1 MRRGRIFI
9 LLGLILIIGLIAVFW
24 ALPRLFAPPAPAQEA
39 STPEQTAPTTMT
51 DVVIVQQ
58 GIARGEEITEGKVS
72 VVQIPQERAF
82 SGMFTSLDQVLG
94 RKSRFDLEQ
103 GAFLT
108 EAMVTQTLAELP
120 GSEASLYIEEG
131 MVAVSIPVN
140 RLSAVSYGVR
150 PGDHVNVIV
159 SLLFV
164 DLDTQFQSALPNNSS
179 AVIAPGPAI
188 VVSLTQES
196 SDGETIEV
204 EVSSDE
210 LLQTLTAQIVAGGT
224 VSPIGRLDLDPTLG
238 QPFYIVPSEAQRP
251 RAVSQMLIQNAM
263 VLQVG
268 TFTTEAEE
276 LAEAEQAAAEAE
288 AQAAQAEAQAQG
300 QDGQQPAPAP
310 EPEAPVLPPDVI
322 TLVVSPQDA
331 VTLNYLILNGANL
344 SLAMRGAEDNSTAQT
359 EAVTLQFLLDQ
370 YNIFVPARQPY
381 GLEPRIDDLVLPP
394 LPNDITE

>member
-1 MRRGRIFI
+1 M
-9 LLGLILIIGLIAVFW
+9 
-24 ALPRLFAPPAPAQEA
+24 PAA
-39 STPEQTAPTTMT
+39 MT
-51 DVVIVQQ
+51 DVVIVMQA
-58 GIARGEEITEGKVS
+58 ISRGEEITEGKVS
-72 VVQIPQERAF
+72 VVQIPDERAF
-82 SGMFTSLDQVLG
+82 SGMFTALDQVLG
-94 RKSRFDLEQ
+94 KKSRFDLEQ

-108 EAMVTQTLAELP
+108 EAMVTESLAELP
-120 GSEASLYIEEG
+120 GSDASLYIDQG
-131 MVAVSIPVN
+131 MVAVSVPIN
-140 RLSAVSYGVR
+140 RLSAVSYGLR

-196 SDGETIEV
+196 GDGESVEV
-204 EVSSDE
+204 TVSSDE

-238 QPFYIVPSEAQRP
+238 QPFYIVPSETQRP
-251 RAVSQMLIQNAM
+251 RSVSQTLIQNAM
-263 VLQVG
+263 VLHVG

-276 LAEAEQAAAEAE
+276 NQAAEQAEAE
-288 AQAAQAEAQAQG
+288 AQAQAQAEAGG
-300 QDGQQPAPAP
+300 QDGQQAAPPPAQQ
-310 EPEAPVLPPDVI
+310 PVVQPPDVI
-322 TLVVSPQDA
+322 TLVVTPQDA

-344 SLAMRGAEDNSTAQT
+344 SLAMRGADDDSLTQT

-394 LPNDITE
+394 LPNDVQEQQP